1 MSYDVE
7 LPNGD
12 IIEVPDNISREEA
25 KQKIYKAYPQFAPK
39 PDESKSGF
47 SLKSKTELTGP
58 GTNAV
63 SGIAQPSKPEA
74 NLPPPLVAATA
85 SSLLGIAITWAIVRY
100 ALPKRYAQ
108 SRRVDRSAN
117 VMYIAGWMLSIA
129 IGVNIGNMAN
139 EIIFSSVMGHE
150 LNQNNIHKS
159 LIGVVIWPLLIYA
172 IGYVIA
178 KTISALG
185 KPSRAGVIR
194 TAAAPDASAK
204 GLAEQLTQLNEL
216 YKQGALS
223 KEQFEAAKV
232 KLLG

>member
-1 MSYDVE
+1 MPESAHNDIAPLIMATLEE
-7 LPNGD
+7 LYSAFIKADDAGNVQD
-12 IIEVPDNISREEA
+12 AKIFANEIRRMRAEENL
-25 KQKIYKAYPQFAPK
+25 KTSSPSIGQS
-39 PDESKSGF
+39 SKSDVT
-47 SLKSKTELTGP
+47 LL
-58 GTNAV
+58 
-63 SGIAQPSKPEA
+63 
-74 NLPPPLVAATA
+74 PPLVTAGA
-85 SSLLGIAITWAIVRY
+85 SSLIGIATTWAIIRY
-100 ALPKRYAQ
+100 ALPRKYA
-108 SRRVDRSAN
+108 RDKKVDRSAN

-129 IGVNIGNMAN
+129 IGVNIGNLAN
-139 EIIFSSVMGHE
+139 EIIFSNVMGYE
-150 LNQNNIHKS
+150 INQNNIYKS
-159 LIGVVIWPLLIYA
+159 LISVVIWPILIYA

-194 TAAAPDASAK
+194 TAAPDASAK

>member
-1 MSYDVE
+1 MTTYTIE
-7 LPNGD
+7 APNGKTYD
-12 IIEVPDNISREEA
+12 IEGPEGVSKEQVLQVLILKIPEA
-25 KQKIYKAYPQFAPK
+25 GIPPAKVMKAVT
-39 PDESKSGF
+39 S
-47 SLKSKTELTGP
+47 
-58 GTNAV
+58 TNAAIDTKADSEFYIPMITAV
-63 SGIAQPSKPEA
+63 
-74 NLPPPLVAATA
+74 A
-85 SSLLGIAITWAIVRY
+85 SSFIGVAITWAIVRY
-100 ALPKRYAQ
+100 VLPQRYAQ
-108 SRRVDRSAN
+108 SRKVDRSAN
-117 VMYIAGWMLSIA
+117 VLYIAGWMLSIA

-139 EIIFSSVMGHE
+139 EIIFSGVMGHE

-204 GLAEQLTQLNEL
+204 GLAEQITQLNEL